1 MKSPK
6 RKKAGPTG
14 NQSVIV
20 RFRASYALYKRL
32 KCLAKQEEMSM
43 AGLVKRLVLDTLSRF
58 PSSQEQ

>member
-6 RKKAGPTG
+6 RKKAGATSD
-14 NQSVIV
+14 SVIV
-20 RFRASYALYKRL
+20 RFRASNALYKRL
-32 KCLAKQEEMSM
+32 KCLAKQEETSM